1 MGSAFGLFLGIL
13 RLKSWMSCQFIKS
26 ECFKMVVSALNFRGL
41 DCNGRDGP
49 ENVIEKSAHT
59 PAHGAVLEAHPFP
72 QAQNTERMP
81 PTPPSNPSQPSTN
94 SPPNCKSPPNQSLN
108 ESAKIW
114 EEKRSI
120 EQLKADQD
128 LSPPSKRK
136 KVREAAASIMKSI
149 SQLCENNGE
158 TLGTVLGECCLM
170 SGTDGLNARQTVKSA
185 FDTVAEEKGTRR
197 AFTKLLSEETWSKR
211 VECMRVPDWIYL
223 LLKRKSRISDSGW
236 QDLTNLTKLGRT
248 GVSMQSFLCN
258 SYLIR

>member
-1 MGSAFGLFLGIL
+1 MLFKPSVFCSTASAKSFPDEYRLVLLEDLHGEDGAPASFGLFCSHRSSEKVYVGSAFGLFLGIL
-13 RLKSWMSCQFIKS
+13 RLKSWISCQFIKS

-81 PTPPSNPSQPSTN
+81 HKPPSNPSQPSTN

-108 ESAKIW
+108 ESTKTR

-136 KVREAAASIMKSI
+136 KV
-149 SQLCENNGE
+149 
-158 TLGTVLGECCLM
+158 
-170 SGTDGLNARQTVKSA
+170 
-185 FDTVAEEKGTRR
+185 
-197 AFTKLLSEETWSKR
+197 
-211 VECMRVPDWIYL
+211 
-223 LLKRKSRISDSGW
+223 
-236 QDLTNLTKLGRT
+236 
-248 GVSMQSFLCN
+248 
-258 SYLIR
+258 